1 MGVTRFELCVVEF
14 RKAQM
19 NPHHAYVDGLNQS
32 FFSGRLS
39 PAVVESLSALPVAR
53 DDVRAFVE
61 RMFRTMTGSGFDASD
76 VSVLQG
82 QILGSLLARLLPE
95 TWAGRV
101 PPVTVAGRHSKIDEL
116 VQRVVDPD
124 GRGGRLFVDVACGF
138 PPVTS
143 VDTANALS
151 GWEIVGLDLA
161 LPAYLVHDDRTNY
174 AVFDEGGCATYF
186 QSGPGSGAADWVKLL
201 QDWEGSRRY
210 FETLLQ
216 TLLDERTRQ
225 GSNAETFEHQG
236 AKLETNPPHLYE
248 RPNLHFVRS
257 TLEAAEISGAGVVRC
272 FNMLFYFDDAFRS
285 SALRSFERILCE
297 DGLLVCGSNWA
308 YSTESRYFTY
318 FKRQGRL
325 QASEFAFSLDNV
337 NPLGIVS
344 WYTLHDD
351 TREVH
356 LLSELVGI
364 LRSDDA
370 FRRALLSV
378 TDAMRAEFGLC
389 PRGDDGYYGTI
400 ASTVPPAEIWPR
412 AGQIS
417 DRLCAHELG
426 SMAADILTQKGWRA
440 RVNEVG
446 HVAVAIDE

>member
-1 MGVTRFELCVVEF
+1 VGVTRFELCVVEF

-82 QILGSLLARLLPE
+82 QILGSLLSRLLPE

-124 GRGGRLFVDVACGF
+124 GRGGRLFVDMACGF

-174 AVFDEGGCATYF
+174 AVFDEDRCATYF
-186 QSGPGSGAADWVKLL
+186 QSGPGSGAADWLKLM
-201 QDWEGSRRY
+201 QDWEDSRRY

-216 TLLDERTRQ
+216 TLLDERARQ
-225 GSNAETFEHQG
+225 GSNADTFEHQG

-248 RPNLHFVRS
+248 RPTSTSSGQRWKRPKSQAPASFAASTCCFTSTMRFARRPFARS
-257 TLEAAEISGAGVVRC
+257 RGFSARMACSCAAATGLTRPRADISRT
-272 FNMLFYFDDAFRS
+272 S
-285 SALRSFERILCE
+285 SARDGCRRPSSRS
-297 DGLLVCGSNWA
+297 
-308 YSTESRYFTY
+308 
-318 FKRQGRL
+318 
-325 QASEFAFSLDNV
+325 
-337 NPLGIVS
+337 
-344 WYTLHDD
+344 
-351 TREVH
+351 
-356 LLSELVGI
+356 
-364 LRSDDA
+364 
-370 FRRALLSV
+370 
-378 TDAMRAEFGLC
+378 
-389 PRGDDGYYGTI
+389 
-400 ASTVPPAEIWPR
+400 ASTTSTRSASSRGTRCTTTR
-412 AGQIS
+412 ARCICS
-417 DRLCAHELG
+417 PSSLG
-426 SMAADILTQKGWRA
+426 SCDRTMRSAGRCS
-440 RVNEVG
+440 R
-446 HVAVAIDE
+446 

>member
-14 RKAQM
+14 RKVQM
-19 NPHHAYVDGLNQS
+19 NSHRAYVNGLNQS

-116 VQRVVDPD
+116 VQRVVDPEA
-124 GRGGRLFVDVACGF
+124 RGGRLFVDVACGF

-201 QDWEGSRRY
+201 HDWEGSRRY

-236 AKLETNPPHLYE
+236 ARLETNPPRLYE

-272 FNMLFYFDDAFRS
+272 FNMLFYFDDAFR
-285 SALRSFERILCE
+285 
-297 DGLLVCGSNWA
+297 
-308 YSTESRYFTY
+308 
-318 FKRQGRL
+318 
-325 QASEFAFSLDNV
+325 
-337 NPLGIVS
+337 
-344 WYTLHDD
+344 
-351 TREVH
+351 
-356 LLSELVGI
+356 
-364 LRSDDA
+364 
-370 FRRALLSV
+370 
-378 TDAMRAEFGLC
+378 
-389 PRGDDGYYGTI
+389 
-400 ASTVPPAEIWPR
+400 
-412 AGQIS
+412 
-417 DRLCAHELG
+417 
-426 SMAADILTQKGWRA
+426 
-440 RVNEVG
+440 
-446 HVAVAIDE
+446 